1 VRKRPSNLLILFFTL
16 VVVMM
21 GFGMVIPVLPFYVE
35 SFGARGGALGL
46 LMASYAVMQFL
57 FSPLWGQLSDR
68 WGRRPILL
76 LGVLGNGLS
85 QLLFGLSTQLWM
97 LFAARILSG
106 VLSSATL
113 PTAMAY
119 IGDSTSRRDR
129 GGGMGVLGAAMGVG
143 MVLGPGIAGWL
154 AARALPLPFFVA
166 AALSSL
172 AFTLILFLL
181 PESLPPADRKA
192 HKLQRGPDLVGMRN
206 ALSGAMGLLFAL
218 AFLLSF
224 GLTNF
229 EAIFGLY
236 ALHRYGYGPAQVG
249 VSLTLIG
256 LIAAVAQG
264 GLTGPLTRRWGEVKV
279 VRGALLL
286 SAVGFLSMTM
296 ARTDLSLMVTITLFI
311 LGNSLLRP
319 ALAALISLRAESGQG
334 QALGFNNAF
343 MSLGRIVGPTWAG
356 FAYDLHFNLPYFSG
370 PASMLLGLAL
380 SARRDLAGAPGKG
393 TERPSPQPEAASKG
407 G

>member
-1 VRKRPSNLLILFFTL
+1 
-16 VVVMM
+16 
-21 GFGMVIPVLPFYVE
+21 
-35 SFGARGGALGL
+35 
-46 LMASYAVMQFL
+46 
-57 FSPLWGQLSDR
+57 
-68 WGRRPILL
+68 
-76 LGVLGNGLS
+76 
-85 QLLFGLSTQLWM
+85 
-97 LFAARILSG
+97 
-106 VLSSATL
+106 
-113 PTAMAY
+113 
-119 IGDSTSRRDR
+119 
-129 GGGMGVLGAAMGVG
+129 
-143 MVLGPGIAGWL
+143 
-154 AARALPLPFFVA
+154 
-166 AALSSL
+166 
-172 AFTLILFLL
+172 
-181 PESLPPADRKA
+181 
-192 HKLQRGPDLVGMRN
+192 MRN

-264 GLTGPLTRRWGEVKV
+264 GLTGPLTRRWGEVRV

-319 ALAALISLRAESGQG
+319 ALAALISLRAKSGQG

-370 PASMLLGLAL
+370 AASMLLGLAL